1 MARADRSER
10 VLGSDGLRWECQQ
23 QRSQRGGNQPDQ
35 ALSDSGTTSGRMSG
49 TIGISGG

>member
-1 MARADRSER
+1 MARADRREW
-10 VLGSDGLRWECQQ
+10 VLGSNRLRWERQQ